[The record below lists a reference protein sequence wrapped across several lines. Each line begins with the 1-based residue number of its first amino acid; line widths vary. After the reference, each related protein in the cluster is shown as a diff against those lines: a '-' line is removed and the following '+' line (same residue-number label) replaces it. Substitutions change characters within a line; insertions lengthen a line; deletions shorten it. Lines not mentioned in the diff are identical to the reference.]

1 MYLGETPQE
10 KTDDITS
17 VAPSTTS
24 SSDKYLRVG
33 GMVISYKIIIGT
45 LLGGSALLL
54 LFFIL
59 KPKKK
64 SKWYKVRGEWYK
76 RD

>member
-1 MYLGETPQE
+1 MYLGETPQK
-10 KTDDITS
+10 KTDDIES
-17 VAPSTTS
+17 VAKSTTS
-24 SSDKYLRVG
+24 S
-33 GMVISYKIIIGT
+33 I